1 MTAVETEIISLAAEL
16 SQYKGVQVLDFCI
29 DRLSQVGIEFTDE
42 HAQYIMDHF
51 VDE

>member
-1 MTAVETEIISLAAEL
+1 MTPIEREIISLAAEL

-29 DRLSQVGIEFTDE
+29 DRLLRVGIDFTDE
-42 HAQYIMDHF
+42 HAKYIMDHF